1 MAITALLLLVGFL
14 LLVSICASLATYSF
28 FWYENAWS
36 AQFAPDRGAKPR
48 LMVLSGLLSS
58 IVSVTLIMVSYP
70 FGLFRRFCEP
80 KEICAAEPVIIL
92 IHGLYHNASA
102 WLLFRSRLR
111 KAGFKNVFVMN
122 YGSFFTSFEKTIEKF
137 ENFVADARKAVPD
150 QPVYLIGHSL
160 GGLLSRVYA
169 ERARDGAIPRA
180 VITMGSP
187 HQGSKVAAFGLGK
200 LASSLLYRGPL
211 FTELESGPP
220 RLPCYGAALFSPVD
234 NMVLPPEAMKAPYPG
249 WVYYETDPLSHTA
262 MLYSKSVAGKI
273 IEILQGKEIA

>member
-1 MAITALLLLVGFL
+1 MTALLLLVGFL
-14 LLVSICASLATYSF
+14 LLVSIFASLATYSF

-58 IVSVTLIMVSYP
+58 IVSVILIMVFYP
-70 FGLFRRFCEP
+70 FGLFRRFWEP
-80 KEICAAEPVIIL
+80 KEIRAAEPLIIL
-92 IHGLYHNASA
+92 THGLYHNASA

-111 KAGFKNVFVMN
+111 KAGFKNVFVMH

-160 GGLLSRVYA
+160 GGLLCRVYA
-169 ERARDGAIPRA
+169 ERARDGAIPCA

-211 FTELESGPP
+211 FTQLESGSP
-220 RLPCYGAALFSPVD
+220 RLPCYAVALFSPVD

-249 WVYYETDPLSHTA
+249 WVYYETNPLSHTA
-262 MLYSKSVAGKI
+262 MLYSKSVAKKM

>member
-1 MAITALLLLVGFL
+1 MTALLLLVGFL
-14 LLVSICASLATYSF
+14 LLVSICLSLATYSF
-28 FWYENAWS
+28 FWYENAWR
-36 AQFAPDRGAKPR
+36 APFAPDLGAKPGW
-48 LMVLSGLLSS
+48 MVLSGLLSS
-58 IVSVTLIMVSYP
+58 IVSMAFIMVSYP
-70 FGLFRRFCEP
+70 FGLFRRFWTP
-80 KEICAAEPVIIL
+80 KQICAAGPVIIL
-92 IHGLYHNASA
+92 THGLYHNASA

-111 KAGFKNVFVMN
+111 NAGFKNVFAMN
-122 YGSFFTSFEKTIEKF
+122 YWSFFTSFEKTLEKF
-137 ENFVADARKAVPD
+137 ENFVAEARKAVPD

-169 ERARDGAIPRA
+169 ERARDGAVPSA

-187 HQGSKVAAFGLGK
+187 HQGSKVAAFGIGK

-220 RLPCYGAALFSPVD
+220 RLPCYGVALFSPVD

-262 MLYSKSVAGKI
+262 MLYSGSVARKM